1 MKELALIAAILVLIL
16 PVLLGGSM
24 LPFEAVLVGWAA
36 CAAIAVLD
44 WAFPSGK
51 N

>member
-1 MKELALIAAILVLIL
+1 MKELALITAILILIL
-16 PVLLGGSM
+16 PLLLGGSM
-24 LPFEAVLVGWAA
+24 LPFEAVLVGWIA

-44 WAFPSGK
+44 WVFPSGR